1 MTRMLFSCPS
11 LPLFPQFLFR
21 TIVIR
26 FLSLLFF
33 ILIFLSARAQ
43 HGSMLRF
50 DGVDDYV
57 ELGNLLPNGSYT
69 KECWI
74 SAGFFV
80 FQRRVLD
87 YLSGDDCILEREPL
101 ERLAREGQ
109 LKAFRH
115 DGFYYAMDTF
125 REYQQLNALWNVGK
139 APWKIWE

>member
-1 MTRMLFSCPS
+1 M
-11 LPLFPQFLFR
+11 
-21 TIVIR
+21 
-26 FLSLLFF
+26 
-33 ILIFLSARAQ
+33 
-43 HGSMLRF
+43 
-50 DGVDDYV
+50 
-57 ELGNLLPNGSYT
+57 
-69 KECWI
+69 
-74 SAGFFV
+74 
-80 FQRRVLD
+80 D